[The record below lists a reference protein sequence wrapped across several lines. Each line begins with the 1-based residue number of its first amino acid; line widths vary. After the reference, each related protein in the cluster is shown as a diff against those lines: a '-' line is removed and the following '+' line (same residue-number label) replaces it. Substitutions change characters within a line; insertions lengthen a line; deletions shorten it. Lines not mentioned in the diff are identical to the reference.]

1 MKTKEPELYGI
12 NKSNRKGKDLWGKNQ
27 FNSTFSASLAC
38 YMRDCNIPAI
48 YLSVNENLEVVASE
62 IDIDEV
68 FNTTIENSKLS
79 FDFETKYDI
88 YQNFAFDD
96 I

>member
-1 MKTKEPELYGI
+1 
-12 NKSNRKGKDLWGKNQ
+12 
-27 FNSTFSASLAC
+27 
-38 YMRDCNIPAI
+38 MRDCNIPAI